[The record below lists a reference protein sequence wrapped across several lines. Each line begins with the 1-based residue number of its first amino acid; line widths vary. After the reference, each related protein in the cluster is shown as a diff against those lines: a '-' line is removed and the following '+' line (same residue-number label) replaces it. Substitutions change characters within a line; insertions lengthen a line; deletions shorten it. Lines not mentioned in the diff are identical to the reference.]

1 MTQTEHPYPSDL
13 PHPRE
18 LYITAFLEEASFKII
33 CWVAGYLLARVI
45 VATFNNEWWGVMI
58 STV

>member
-1 MTQTEHPYPSDL
+1 MTQTEHPYPSYL

-45 VATFNNEWWGVMI
+45 VATLIMNGGV
-58 STV
+58 S